1 MYPKKR
7 KNDNN
12 NSDDINGKFLMHK
25 PFKEIEDDNP
35 RQFDQVLCR
44 SVNVKNAKFDWTR
57 TTMSSSLLLIPLR
70 ILGPTL
76 LSPGD
81 FGHYFL

>member
-35 RQFDQVLCR
+35 RQFDQVLCK
-44 SVNVKNAKFDWTR
+44 SVNVKNA
-57 TTMSSSLLLIPLR
+57 SLI
-70 ILGPTL
+70 GPEL
-76 LSPGD
+76 QCPQVY
-81 FGHYFL
+81 YFLQKGSE

>member
-35 RQFDQVLCR
+35 RQFD
-44 SVNVKNAKFDWTR
+44 
-57 TTMSSSLLLIPLR
+57 LI
-70 ILGPTL
+70 
-76 LSPGD
+76 
-81 FGHYFL
+81 